1 MNGECLTEVRGT
13 SDLLL
18 FSSFSSLGKLALCLL
33 VTVVQGEFVV
43 VRSYAPSLCTGG
55 MAAPSAGSLEFL
67 TRRHGVKV
75 DTTASVE
82 QCALAVGA
90 IAGIENVLS
99 ASRMN
104 NAVVLF
110 VRTVELANL
119 LTESGIEIDGIFVLV
134 LPLSTPS
141 RKVTLSNVPPFIKNE
156 TLAGMLAR
164 YGKLISPLKM
174 IPIGVKS
181 PQLKHVMSFRR
192 FTYMVLKDNVDEL
205 DLTLNFRHEDVN
217 YVIYATTN
225 VMKCYGC
232 GERGHLVRAC
242 PKKGNDGN
250 ALIVVTE
257 NGQNDV
263 AAVAA
268 EMPGPSTALVVPENP
283 MNSSEETGK
292 DEIAPSENDEVRISP
307 GIEQIAEE
315 LTLGESENSR
325 PSAEKEGMVMEEE
338 NSEVE
343 VPVLSDDGCC
353 FKTPQKRKLVECH
366 RQGKRKDGV
375 GLSQTD
381 TDSESDISECS
392 FSASLPLGSFPS
404 RIYSIDDIKSFLM
417 TTKNLRKVKIEDYF
431 PDIMQFI
438 EKIKTFRSE
447 NCFTDQEVYRLK
459 KILTKLKSEDFKENS

>member
-141 RKVTLSNVPPFIKNE
+141 RKVTLSNVPPFIRNE
-156 TLAGMLAR
+156 TLAGMLSR

-192 FTYMVLKDNVDEL
+192 FTYISGSQSEVRVPLVVREIPLVVRRGISEL
-205 DLTLNFRHEDVN
+205 NLNQ
-217 YVIYATTN
+217 A
-225 VMKCYGC
+225 
-232 GERGHLVRAC
+232 AC
-242 PKKGNDGN
+242 PPK
-250 ALIVVTE
+250 
-257 NGQNDV
+257 
-263 AAVAA
+263 
-268 EMPGPSTALVVPENP
+268 
-283 MNSSEETGK
+283 
-292 DEIAPSENDEVRISP
+292 RFF
-307 GIEQIAEE
+307 
-315 LTLGESENSR
+315 
-325 PSAEKEGMVMEEE
+325 
-338 NSEVE
+338 
-343 VPVLSDDGCC
+343 
-353 FKTPQKRKLVECH
+353 FKL
-366 RQGKRKDGV
+366 
-375 GLSQTD
+375 
-381 TDSESDISECS
+381 
-392 FSASLPLGSFPS
+392 F
-404 RIYSIDDIKSFLM
+404 
-417 TTKNLRKVKIEDYF
+417 
-431 PDIMQFI
+431 
-438 EKIKTFRSE
+438 
-447 NCFTDQEVYRLK
+447 
-459 KILTKLKSEDFKENS
+459 